1 MFIVSDILIIL
12 FWLVFVNCKLF
23 VCTLQSM
30 FWQEKIRSVEMTQ
43 LEKTQGKRLKRIF
56 QLPVWITY
64 TGIIM
69 EIGIWPTRQKIQYAT
84 EALSQHKT

>member
-1 MFIVSDILIIL
+1 
-12 FWLVFVNCKLF
+12 
-23 VCTLQSM
+23 
-30 FWQEKIRSVEMTQ
+30 MTQ